1 MADRSKLAFFGQL
14 FSRASERRPL
24 IMKSRRR
31 RKLQSYR
38 KKLEY
43 VRKQHSRARANL
55 LVLLSVL
62 SQLYA
67 PTVRICWANSRKFR
81 VILEAVGLGLFINV

>member
-1 MADRSKLAFFGQL
+1 MADHRKLVFFAQL
-14 FSRASERRPL
+14 FLRASERRTL

-38 KKLEY
+38 MRLEY
-43 VRKQHSRARANL
+43 VRKQHSHARAKLL

-62 SQLYA
+62 SQLYV
-67 PTVRICWANSRKFR
+67 PTVRICWANSR
-81 VILEAVGLGLFINV
+81 